1 VLTTPAA
8 RTGRSQICAVL
19 ALDVS
24 QLELLCSRVFPD
36 VDPPPDRYGGR
47 PPVPGWRRLAAVLAY
62 LRLPRATLRRAGA
75 VVGVGR
81 STVARALRELLP
93 TLAGLGLTQPDGSV
107 LQPADLHEWL
117 AELAAGSELVLID
130 GTVTEIPRPALA
142 STRRLFWNVKHAC
155 YSYQSLTVVTPA
167 GDFLALT
174 SGWPGKVHELDALDH
189 AAFLP
194 ALVTSKV
201 LTLADRGFRGAP
213 ARTGAHRRA
222 VRPTRRP
229 VVQAPRPAGDR
240 PGVQLPAELHPGR
253 RRARHGRPQTLG
265 HPPVHQILDR
275 PVRRCSQGRR
285 KHHLAAAL
293 RAPGGVVKEVLGQA
307 LSYPS
312 QRRPARRQRA
322 PAAATGSTTAGRV
335 GRTSRAPPGHSSA
348 GGQARVRRSG
358 R

>member
-1 VLTTPAA
+1 MLTTPAA

-213 ARTGAHRRA
+213 ARTGARFALPVGRWSKRHDLPETVQAYNYRQNSTRAGAEHGMAALNHWGILRFTRFSIVRFVDAARA
-222 VRPTRRP
+222 VANIISLLRY
-229 VVQAPRPAGDR
+229 G
-240 PGVQLPAELHPGR
+240 H
-253 RRARHGRPQTLG
+253 RAA
-265 HPPVHQILDR
+265 
-275 PVRRCSQGRR
+275 S
-285 KHHLAAAL
+285 
-293 RAPGGVVKEVLGQA
+293 
-307 LSYPS
+307 
-312 QRRPARRQRA
+312 
-322 PAAATGSTTAGRV
+322 
-335 GRTSRAPPGHSSA
+335 
-348 GGQARVRRSG
+348 
-358 R
+358 